1 MASGMSHVKKVQAHV
16 EVQRRFIVKKTKQK
30 KNTSSKQQMELKLNY
45 TGKN

>member
-1 MASGMSHVKKVQAHV
+1 MKKVQAHV
-16 EVQRRFIVKKTKQK
+16 EVQRRFIVKKNKQ

>member
-16 EVQRRFIVKKTKQK
+16 EVQRRFIVKNKQTKKT
-30 KNTSSKQQMELKLNY
+30 TSSKQQMELKLNY